1 VVEAPAWEKRR
12 ERFEGERKPIGDL
25 GIEVDKNGKKKIFYV
40 IFLIQFTRG
49 MILLGQL
56 THVSGLGST

>member
-25 GIEVDKNGKKKIFYV
+25 GIEVDKNGKKKI
-40 IFLIQFTRG
+40 
-49 MILLGQL
+49 ILCNFFNSIYTWHDFIGP
-56 THVSGLGST
+56 TNTWVRVF